1 MFRPTIIDL
10 NPVKLKYNPFVI
22 NLDKCCGNCNVFSPN
37 TCIPKKAKGK
47 NNKAFNI
54 ITNKNEVKTMTN
66 IFLVIANPNLVVE
79 HVIQIKNGIIKHINV
94 NVKINVNAQKIIAG
108 ILAHVFVR
116 IASI

>member
-1 MFRPTIIDL
+1 MFRPTTVDL

-37 TCIPKKAKGK
+37 ICIPKKAKGK

-66 IFLVIANPNLVVE
+66 IFLVIANPNFFSRTCHSNQKWNNKTYQCE
-79 HVIQIKNGIIKHINV
+79 CKN
-94 NVKINVNAQKIIAG
+94 
-108 ILAHVFVR
+108 
-116 IASI
+116 